1 MNTTSHGTAPT
12 GTRVLRGPFV
22 PGDKVQL
29 TDPRGRLH
37 TIVLVPGDQFHTHQ
51 GWIEH
56 DDLLGRPAGVTV
68 RSTAGVEYQA
78 MRPGYED
85 FVLSMPRGAAVIYP
99 TDAALITTMGDVFPG
114 ATVVEA
120 GVGSGA
126 LTLAL
131 LRAVGDH
138 GRVLSFDR
146 RHEFA
151 DIASGNIADFFGG
164 DHPAWSCTVGDLVE
178 ELPQAL
184 ARGEADRVV
193 LDMLAPW
200 ECVDVSADALTAGGM
215 LIVYVATA
223 SQLSRTA
230 EAVRRTRRFAE
241 PRALESMVRDWH
253 LEGLAVRPSHRMIGH
268 TGFLLFARRLEE
280 GTQPLERSRRPQG
293 STPTDE
299 DLDAWF
305 GPEITEQDI
314 GQRTAPPK
322 RLRRLGRTAGSRAR
336 VEAEEAAR
344 AENDGHAEHG
354 RSATD
359 EEGTDDA

>member
-1 MNTTSHGTAPT
+1 MNTTPDDSAPT
-12 GTRVLRGPFV
+12 GTRVLRGPFR

-29 TDPRGRLH
+29 TDPRGRIH
-37 TIVLVPGDQFHTHQ
+37 TIVLVPGDQFHTHK

-56 DDLLGRPAGVTV
+56 DDLLGSPAGVTV
-68 RSTAGVEYQA
+68 HSTAGIEFQA

-99 TDAALITTMGDVFPG
+99 KDAALITTMGDVFPG

-120 GVGSGA
+120 GVGSAA

-138 GRVLSFDR
+138 GRVLSFER
-146 RHEFA
+146 RQEFA
-151 DIASGNIADFFGG
+151 DIASGNVADFFGSP
-164 DHPAWSCTVGDLVE
+164 HPAWTCTVGDLAE

-184 ARGEADRVV
+184 AAGEADRVV

-200 ECVDVSADALTAGGM
+200 ECVDVAADALTPGGM

-230 EAVRRTRRFAE
+230 EAVRSTRRFAE
-241 PRALESMVRDWH
+241 PRALESMIRDWH
-253 LEGLAVRPSHRMIGH
+253 LEGLAVRPEHRMIGH
-268 TGFLLFARRLEE
+268 TGFLLFARRMLE
-280 GTQPLERSRRPQG
+280 GVDPLERSRRPQG
-293 STPTDE
+293 STPSDE

-305 GPEITEQDI
+305 EPEITEQDI

-322 RLRRLGRTAGSRAR
+322 RLRKLGRAAGSRAR
-336 VEAEEAAR
+336 VEAAHDSTAT
-344 AENDGHAEHG
+344 DQTV
-354 RSATD
+354 TD
-359 EEGTDDA
+359 EEVTDDTRED